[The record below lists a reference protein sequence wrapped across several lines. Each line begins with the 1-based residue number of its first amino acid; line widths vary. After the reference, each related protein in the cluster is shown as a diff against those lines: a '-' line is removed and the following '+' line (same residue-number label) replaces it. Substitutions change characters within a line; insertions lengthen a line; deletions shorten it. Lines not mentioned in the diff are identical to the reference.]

1 MSLADPFRIAFV
13 PGVTPDKW
21 LNRWRE
27 RLPRSPLEAF
37 LVERDEQRAVLLDGR
52 AHMSFVRLPV
62 DRAGLHVIPLYAELS
77 VVVMGAEHVLS
88 LLDEVAAADL
98 ADELVNDGPDR
109 LAIETAAAGTGVVV
123 VPQSV
128 ARLYHRKDVTT
139 RPYVDAEESE
149 IGLAWR
155 TDLDDGRTDEFV
167 GIVRGRTAHS
177 SRGEEKPAAPKKAPT
192 KKAPTKKAPARKA
205 TPPKGRRTSR
215 RR

>member
-27 RLPRSPLEAF
+27 RLPRSPIEVF
-37 LVERDEQRAVLLDGR
+37 LVERDEQRTVLDEGR

-62 DRAGLHVIPLYAELS
+62 ERAGLHVIPLYAEQS
-77 VVVMGAEHVLS
+77 VVVMAAEHVLS
-88 LLDEVAAADL
+88 LLEEVGAAEL

-123 VPQSV
+123 VPRSI
-128 ARLYHRKDVTT
+128 ARLYQRKDVTT
-139 RPYVDAEESE
+139 RPYVDAEKSE

-155 TDLDDGRTDEFV
+155 ADLDDDRTEEFI

-177 SRGEEKPAAPKKAPT
+177 SRGEDRPAPTKPGKKAPERKPSPRKGT
-192 KKAPTKKAPARKA
+192 PAR
-205 TPPKGRRTSR
+205 GRRGGR
-215 RR
+215 GR